1 MRLFAD
7 DTLIY
12 STIEHFKNGPRN
24 GKWNL
29 TPANATSYEY
39 RGRKILLSLT
49 TSLRTTVRF
58 GHPPPLSRRRI
69 VQQPRLGPACK
80 YQSHEGQSIT
90 RISPAKPEQLLW
102 ESETGS
108 LQSPCEASRGIRQ
121 LSLGLTLKNNTRQ
134 KIEGVQRRAAL
145 FVKNCYMREPGT
157 VTDLLDEFNWIPLKV
172 RRTLSRLT
180 LFHRAIHRDGGLAFP
195 DCCEAQKTFKEL

>member
-1 MRLFAD
+1 MKFNPSKCHVLR
-7 DTLIY
+7 I
-12 STIEHFKNGPRN
+12 SRKKNPVESN
-24 GKWNL
+24 
-29 TPANATSYEY
+29 YV
-39 RGRKILLSLT
+39 LT
-49 TSLRTTVRF
+49 T
-58 GHPPPLSRRRI
+58 PLSRCRI

-80 YQSHEGQSIT
+80 YQSLEGQSIT

-157 VTDLLDEFNWIPLKV
+157 ITNLLDEFNWIPLKV

-180 LFHRAIHRDGGLAFP
+180 LFPLSIHRDGGLAFP
-195 DCCEAQKTFKEL
+195 DSYEAQKTFKEL